1 MNFVKLTKKDG
12 EIIFINISEIRSFY
26 WNDYLT
32 IIYYNNGFE
41 KVKETADE
49 VMNKINALL

>member
-32 IIYYNNGFE
+32 ILYYNNGFE